1 VQSPTKIFSG
11 IFAIDT
17 IPLPTTKSQEG
28 LVMKK
33 TFRVV
38 QPRKRRNDPEKTDW
52 TRLGIAWSD
61 SKGTRIKLNALP
73 IPDENGEVWISLFEE
88 DGSGA
93 KGGDSSNNT
102 NKSDMDDEIPF

>member
-1 VQSPTKIFSG
+1 
-11 IFAIDT
+11 
-17 IPLPTTKSQEG
+17 
-28 LVMKK
+28 MKK
-33 TFRVV
+33 TLRVV
-38 QPRKRRNDPEKTDW
+38 QPRKRRNDPDKTDW

-88 DGSGA
+88 DGSGV

-102 NKSDMDDEIPF
+102 NKSGMDDEIPL